1 MYRKIDI
8 PIKGNDVMIKDTIT
22 LDMIAAAWEKAR
34 AVEGFDAAI
43 IRKDA
48 CGAWIQKD
56 MYSQS
61 GSMYGWGIDLI
72 LPNVL
77 GGDKAKENIRAL
89 NYRNLMSKGN
99 DYPSYKAVYTAEG
112 LENKET
118 EMYLTVNKKVRSN
131 LKKIY
136 ENA

>member
-1 MYRKIDI
+1 MTKEIFTLEMID
-8 PIKGNDVMIKDTIT
+8 
-22 LDMIAAAWEKAR
+22 AAWEKAR
-34 AVEGFDAAI
+34 AVEGFDTDI

-72 LPNVL
+72 LPKVL
-77 GGDKAKENIRAL
+77 GGDTDKDNIRAL
-89 NYRNLMSKGN
+89 NCRNLVSKGN
-99 DYPSYKAVYTAEG
+99 DYPSYKAAYTAEG

-118 EMYLTVNKKVRSN
+118 ELYLTVNKKVRLN
-131 LKKIY
+131 LKNKY
-136 ENA
+136 EYA

>member
-1 MYRKIDI
+1 MT
-8 PIKGNDVMIKDTIT
+8 KDTIT
-22 LDMIAAAWEKAR
+22 LDRITTAWEKAR
-34 AVEGFDAAI
+34 VIEGFDADI

-61 GSMYGWGIDLI
+61 GSMYGWGVDLI
-72 LPNVL
+72 LPKVL
-77 GGDKAKENIRAL
+77 GGDMAKENIRAL
-89 NYRNLMSKGN
+89 NYRNLVSKGN

-118 EMYLTVNKKVRSN
+118 EMFLTINKKVRSN
-131 LKKIY
+131 LKEKY
-136 ENA
+136 EHA

>member
-1 MYRKIDI
+1 MSDNEKKIQAW
-8 PIKGNDVMIKDTIT
+8 N
-22 LDMIAAAWEKAR
+22 AAQEVDGYDKKL
-34 AVEGFDAAI
+34 

-56 MYSQS
+56 MYSQT

-77 GGDKAKENIRAL
+77 GGDKDKENIRAL
-89 NYRNLMSKGN
+89 NYRNLVSKGN

-112 LENKET
+112 LENKEA

-131 LKKIY
+131 LKKKY